1 MNRSNSFVNSIKWWN
16 SNNSTT
22 NSNSS
27 NTNVS
32 NSGNTNGHRLPH
44 QQLAAVKSVASVA
57 AFGSSVAVQKLRES
71 RWFKSDEQKLFCA
84 VVECGFIVEVRSEQ
98 TDVEN
103 VDSWFGV
110 VLCKTAKVN
119 GKINKIKTHIKTLET
134 SIKLKI
140 LEYCSEEEN
149 KIKSRYRKTADNKS
163 KPETIEITS
172 IKVQKNGAFK
182 IFKMTLNEIWAKGW
196 VIRIN
201 NFNDREKTPH
211 PEKDIK
217 NQIQFARK
225 VKQSLWHNSKHF
237 AFWCRY
243 GSRQQ
248 DIRRRQMSEC
258 VKWGSVG
265 MNAGILL
272 LMNKQKSHSTSK

>member
-110 VLCKTAKVN
+110 VLCKTAK
-119 GKINKIKTHIKTLET
+119 
-134 SIKLKI
+134 
-140 LEYCSEEEN
+140 
-149 KIKSRYRKTADNKS
+149 DNKS